1 MKKTFVSFCIL
12 LFYAMTM
19 VAQPPSREELERQR
33 QQLKKEIEETEQML
47 SNNKAQTKAGLVQYN
62 LISKKVNLQD
72 KVIDNINRDLNR
84 LDDNMYLISK
94 DIRRYDKLLDT
105 LKQEYAKSMVYAYK
119 NRSNYEFLN
128 FIFSAHNFNDALKRL
143 AYLKSY
149 RAYREMQGQNILRT
163 QELRKKRIG
172 DLNVSKNEK
181 KEVLGEKTKEMQEL
195 EKQRKEKDR
204 ILAELK
210 KQGKQLNNAIAAK
223 KKQMQKVNNAIAAAI
238 KRAQEEARK
247 EALAKAAAEKERLR
261 KLAEANKAAGKPDKP
276 IAVTPD
282 KPKTTPAAPK
292 ASILLNDENI
302 ALNNSFEKNRG
313 SLPWPLD
320 RGLVLMHYG
329 ANKLETGTVM
339 DVTSV
344 TISSDIG
351 TPVKAVFDGVVSQV
365 VPVEDMMVVIVQHG
379 RYFTTYSNL
388 SGVTVKKGQDVKTG
402 QVLGRVAVNLNG
414 IGAIDFY
421 ISNETSNYDPEKWLR
436 RR

>member
-1 MKKTFVSFCIL
+1 
-12 LFYAMTM
+12 
-19 VAQPPSREELERQR
+19 
-33 QQLKKEIEETEQML
+33 
-47 SNNKAQTKAGLVQYN
+47 
-62 LISKKVNLQD
+62 
-72 KVIDNINRDLNR
+72 
-84 LDDNMYLISK
+84 
-94 DIRRYDKLLDT
+94 
-105 LKQEYAKSMVYAYK
+105 MVYAYK

-149 RAYREMQGQNILRT
+149 RAYREMQGQNIVRT
-163 QELRKKRIG
+163 QDLRKKRIT

-181 KEVLGEKTKEMQEL
+181 KEVLGEKNKEMEEL
-195 EKQRKEKDR
+195 EKQQKEKDR

-223 KKQMQKVNNAIAAAI
+223 KKQMQKVNAAIASAI

-261 KLAEANKAAGKPDKP
+261 KLAEANKGVVKTDKPTGAGKPATPEPKKP
-276 IAVTPD
+276 TP
-282 KPKTTPAAPK
+282 PAPRE
-292 ASILLNDENI
+292 SVLLNDDNI

-320 RGLVLMHYG
+320 RGVVLMHYG
-329 ANKLETGTVM
+329 SNKLETGTVM

-344 TISSDIG
+344 TISSDVG

-421 ISNETSNYDPEKWLR
+421 ISNESSNYDPEKWLR